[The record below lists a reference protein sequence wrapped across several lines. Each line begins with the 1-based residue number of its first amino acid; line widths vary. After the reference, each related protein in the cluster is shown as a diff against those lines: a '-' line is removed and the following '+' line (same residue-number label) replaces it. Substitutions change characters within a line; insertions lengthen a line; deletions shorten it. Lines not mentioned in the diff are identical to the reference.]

1 MLFRSVDRKG
11 REVDP
16 GSVRRSF
23 PAAVVRYDTKV
34 PHKTDPLYKDHLNSV
49 QADPVLYK
57 TEKGLIADNPSSGY
71 TRLLETENGVL
82 NYEKFFDAIYTA
94 NRDKWDGPVPGF
106 TSHRPL
112 GNRVNRCRE
121 AEENAEAS
129 DNVRQFAINWYLE
142 QEVRKLTRE
151 AGETEALAAYSDQI
165 YDRALRQAIEKSRN
179 YLRPFFEY
187 DLDRLYAVPWD
198 SEKGGGKDK
207 DTRTLSADTE
217 EGGSCYGIS
226 AYLPYGT
233 YVVVE
238 QQPLEFMEGDLA
250 NREYD
255 TDRPKEILIPS
266 VYEEDSR
273 PSGQKSMNSFY
284 RYRREESPEDQAARF
299 LIRFREEDHVIRA
312 HNYHG
317 DFEIYKYGLDLDR
330 ITNGAAVAGEG
341 AGTGD
346 YFALSQSLYRPYHNY
361 YNPEDDRT
369 GGEVS
374 YYLTEGMDG
383 REGISRIYRYSSVS
397 EQGRGQTMTGA
408 STAIHGKY
416 SHALVPWTMA
426 IPENGRKRD
435 REGAAEVSFMDFP
448 YKNRLRIEKLDSETH
463 ENLLHDG
470 AIFRIYRAERDNPP
484 HGTGRAAVYE
494 KETPVT
500 GTRTFLE
507 AMGAEF
513 IQIGRA
519 HV

>member
-1 MLFRSVDRKG
+1 MILGQEELKLLPPGSGFREGDRMGAGDYALRALKAGVMVCLDYEDQRLSGDGLYVRPVSLAYPGQEFYFQDGDKRPGEGTRNHPITVEERIIRQPVRIDKSVRDKEGGERALDGFRFKIYLKSNLQRLYRDPEGKIVWVDRKG

-34 PHKTDPLYKDHLNSV
+34 PHKTDPLYKDHLNSI

-94 NRDKWDGPVPGF
+94 NRDKWDGPGPGF

-226 AYLPYGT
+226 GYLPYGT

-273 PSGQKSMNSFY
+273 PSGQDRKS
-284 RYRREESPEDQAARF
+284 
-299 LIRFREEDHVIRA
+299 V
-312 HNYHG
+312 
-317 DFEIYKYGLDLDR
+317 
-330 ITNGAAVAGEG
+330 V
-341 AGTGD
+341 
-346 YFALSQSLYRPYHNY
+346 
-361 YNPEDDRT
+361 
-369 GGEVS
+369 
-374 YYLTEGMDG
+374 
-383 REGISRIYRYSSVS
+383 
-397 EQGRGQTMTGA
+397 
-408 STAIHGKY
+408 
-416 SHALVPWTMA
+416 
-426 IPENGRKRD
+426 
-435 REGAAEVSFMDFP
+435 
-448 YKNRLRIEKLDSETH
+448 
-463 ENLLHDG
+463 
-470 AIFRIYRAERDNPP
+470 
-484 HGTGRAAVYE
+484 
-494 KETPVT
+494 
-500 GTRTFLE
+500 
-507 AMGAEF
+507 
-513 IQIGRA
+513 
-519 HV
+519 